1 MKSFTRTGRT
11 VAAVVAVLGAF
22 ACSRGAGAQQSGAR
36 QPAQPPS
43 AQQQPSA
50 QQPAAMSSALVTAD
64 VKVRKIDKAN
74 RLVTLEGPQ
83 GQIFDVK
90 AGPDVDVNKLKV
102 GDTVKASYYE
112 EVAVSIAKASTGAPR
127 ITASAVQRG
136 GVTAMQS
143 TMTAR
148 IISVDPSK
156 NLIVVRGPLG
166 TGHTLKVDDP
176 QLQSRL
182 KQMKPGESFD
192 VTYTQAVAVS
202 LEPSKK

>member
-11 VAAVVAVLGAF
+11 VAAVVVVVGAF
-22 ACSRGAGAQQSGAR
+22 ACSRGAAGQQAGAQ

-43 AQQQPSA
+43 AQQQPTA
-50 QQPAAMSSALVTAD
+50 QQPAAASATLITASA
-64 VKVRKIDKAN
+64 KVRKIDKAN
-74 RLVTLEGPQ
+74 GLVTLQVPQ
-83 GQIFDVK
+83 GQTFDVK
-90 AGPDVDVNKLKV
+90 AGPDVDLNKLKI
-102 GDTVKASYYE
+102 GDTVKATYYA
-112 EVAVSIAKASTGAPR
+112 EVAVSIAKASAGAPK
-127 ITASAVQRG
+127 ITATAVQRG

-156 NLIVVRGPLG
+156 NLLVIRGPLG
-166 TGHTLKVDDP
+166 AEHTLKVDDP
-176 QLQSRL
+176 DLQARL

-202 LEPSKK
+202 LQPSTK